1 MKGLKVSVQICDPNM
16 ESSSLQTIGLTYFSE
31 AKSKFDEPEAFSIC
45 LHAVSYLMKSVHCS
59 DKIFSS
65 LVVDQ
70 NKISFAKEYFGRYV
84 TLMLCFNFLKRI
96 EAALLV
102 IDLGKAK
109 PLHAFRE
116 KVKKS
121 KADTSIETDTDIDLT
136 WKRIDNNEEKM
147 RTEEIQQAL
156 ELKSN
161 SSVLLYAFD
170 HDNFLN
176 IWVLNSENSVKTFK
190 HNELL
195 EQIDVVLK
203 FLLLNCNVNLNR
215 NSSFH
220 KLDSGFTPG
229 YQMFVRRR
237 AKDKLIDAAKL
248 GQSETTS
255 STRFLPN
262 QQSDESKIFN
272 YTSASVDLSTDEV
285 FRLLYQVL
293 VHPVKEFI
301 KGTKIIIVPIKLLF
315 FVPFYSLLDENFS
328 RLSEN
333 YSIQITPSLHTLVSS
348 MTQSRDSGL
357 GFALFVGNPT
367 VGKVSFGQQ

>member
-1 MKGLKVSVQICDPNM
+1 MKIWENAFLSLGDYEKAIMYYQKGLEINSAIGHRWGIARNNENLGNAYLSLGEYEKATIYYRKGLEISSAIGDRLGIASKNGNLGNAYLSLGEHKKAIMYYQKGLEISSAIGDQSGIACKNVNLGNAYRNLGEYEKAIEFLMKGLKVTVQICDPNM

-109 PLHAFRE
+109 ALHAFRE

-121 KADTSIETDTDIDLT
+121 KPDTSIETDTDIDLT
-136 WKRIDNNEEKM
+136 WKRIGTNEEKM
-147 RTEEIQQAL
+147 RTEEIQETL

-176 IWVLNSENSVKTFK
+176 IWV
-190 HNELL
+190 
-195 EQIDVVLK
+195 
-203 FLLLNCNVNLNR
+203 
-215 NSSFH
+215 
-220 KLDSGFTPG
+220 
-229 YQMFVRRR
+229 
-237 AKDKLIDAAKL
+237 
-248 GQSETTS
+248 
-255 STRFLPN
+255 
-262 QQSDESKIFN
+262 
-272 YTSASVDLSTDEV
+272 
-285 FRLLYQVL
+285 
-293 VHPVKEFI
+293 
-301 KGTKIIIVPIKLLF
+301 
-315 FVPFYSLLDENFS
+315 
-328 RLSEN
+328 
-333 YSIQITPSLHTLVSS
+333 
-348 MTQSRDSGL
+348 
-357 GFALFVGNPT
+357 
-367 VGKVSFGQQ
+367 